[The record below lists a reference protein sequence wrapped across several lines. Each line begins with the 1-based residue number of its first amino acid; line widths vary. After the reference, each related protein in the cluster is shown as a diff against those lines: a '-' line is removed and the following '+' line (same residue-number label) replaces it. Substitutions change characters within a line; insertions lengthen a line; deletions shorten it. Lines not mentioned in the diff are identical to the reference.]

1 MKFLH
6 RKRKFRPGASNGKA
20 TLAALVM
27 PTSGILS
34 FVDDADLTVHRCQNE
49 LVLP

>member
-1 MKFLH
+1 LKFKDLIDWAEMLICPAV
-6 RKRKFRPGASNGKA
+6 FDDAD
-20 TLAALVM
+20 T
-27 PTSGILS
+27 GILS